1 MKRNS
6 LGRACTVTVLVPA
19 WPGTAYGSTV
29 SPRTEERIQES
40 SLATTGAAKEAHSGP
55 RRLKHLQPLVL
66 LLFLASCQPAGHC
79 LLNKFLRDCTLCIL
93 HYHYFTFHLT
103 SLHIKRKESRVKN
116 SCYLPFVSL
125 LFCHFAIVQPTKA
138 LAAWLTVP
146 SLVDL

>member
-6 LGRACTVTVLVPA
+6 LGCACTVTVLVPA

-79 LLNKFLRDCTLCIL
+79 LLNKFLRVCTLSIS
-93 HYHYFTFHLT
+93 HYYFTFYISPHFSLPFT
-103 SLHIKRKESRVKN
+103 SRGKRKESRVKN
-116 SCYLPFVSL
+116 ECL
-125 LFCHFAIVQPTKA
+125 L
-138 LAAWLTVP
+138 LATRPQNSRFL
-146 SLVDL
+146 